1 MKIRPTKKQLLSL
14 TSAFSGLLISSL
26 VFALSTDREQPIQIE
41 ADAAELDDAS
51 GITVY
56 TGNVL
61 VTQGTMRLWGNRL
74 TILYND
80 DNTLKTAT
88 MLGKPAKFKQMPDN
102 PEQGEIDGKGIKI
115 DYLAVQDRLVM
126 TEEAELT
133 QNGKLFRAYNIEYD
147 TKLSKMI
154 ARKAS
159 TGEATPSGKTADSN
173 TGRIKVILPP
183 PTKK

>member
-74 TILYND
+74 TILW
-80 DNTLKTAT
+80 LK
-88 MLGKPAKFKQMPDN
+88 
-102 PEQGEIDGKGIKI
+102 
-115 DYLAVQDRLVM
+115 
-126 TEEAELT
+126 
-133 QNGKLFRAYNIEYD
+133 
-147 TKLSKMI
+147 I
-154 ARKAS
+154 AGA
-159 TGEATPSGKTADSN
+159 
-173 TGRIKVILPP
+173 
-183 PTKK
+183 